1 MALNIINGIKIMG
14 EFKLNYNEKS
24 VDSIMEY
31 AHGLIGK
38 TFGEID
44 KNKRLGDN
52 RGKGNLGQVVEES
65 YFGYD
70 INSRAEAD
78 FSHVGV
84 ELKVTPFKVNKNK
97 TISAK
102 ERLVLNIINY
112 MEEYKKDFYESSFW
126 QKNNKLL
133 LVFYQWKKE
142 IDKKDYVVKDI
153 MLHEFSEEDLV
164 VIKDDW
170 NTIVN
175 KIKEGKAHELSE
187 GDTNYLAA
195 CSKGANKNSVRM
207 QPFSNELAMQRA
219 YSLKSSYMTSLI
231 RKRLGVKDDEVVS
244 ILKGTKMTIEQLL
257 ECKFEKFYGKSIDD
271 ICKELNVDIYAEN
284 GKLPKNYVQMIVS
297 RILGLTTND
306 LNKIEEF
313 SKANI
318 KFKTIRI
325 EKNGKIKEHMSF
337 PTFKYKEIIKEDW
350 YNSNLRNLF
359 EEQKYLFV
367 VFRYD
372 ENNVLRLD
380 KIKLWNMPISVL
392 DTYVKDTWEETVR
405 VIKEGVK
412 IEIKGRKTYD
422 NLPGPK
428 FNGICHTRP
437 HAINSDDTYELPDGR
452 KLVKKCFW
460 LDKDYIL
467 NIVNN

>member
-1 MALNIINGIKIMG
+1 MG
-14 EFKLNYNEKS
+14 EFKVNYNDKS
-24 VDSIMEY
+24 IDSIIAY

-38 TFGEID
+38 SFGEID
-44 KNKRLGDN
+44 KNERLGDN
-52 RGKGNLGQVVEES
+52 KGKGNLGQIVEES
-65 YFGYD
+65 YFGHD

-78 FSHVGV
+78 FSNIGI
-84 ELKVTPFKVNKNK
+84 ELKVTPFKVNKNN

-126 QKNNKLL
+126 KKNNKLL

-142 IDKKDYVVKDI
+142 LEKKDYVVKDI

-170 NTIVN
+170 NTIIN
-175 KIKEGKAHELSE
+175 KIKDGKAHELSE

-195 CSKGANKNSVRM
+195 CPKGANKSSVRQ
-207 QPFSNELAMQRA
+207 QPFSDKLAMQRA
-219 YSLKSSYMTSLI
+219 FSLKSSYMTSLI
-231 RKRLGVKDDEVVS
+231 RKRLGIENSEVVS

-257 ECKFEKFYGKSIDD
+257 ESKFSLYYGKS
-271 ICKELNVDIYAEN
+271 VDEISTDLGINLYNEN

-313 SKANI
+313 AKANI

-337 PTFKYKEIIKEDW
+337 PTFKYTEIIKEDW
-350 YNSNLRNLF
+350 YNSSLRSLF

-380 KIKLWNMPISVL
+380 KIKLWNMPINVL
-392 DTYVKDTWEETVR
+392 DTYVRETWEETVK

-412 IEIKGRKTYD
+412 IEIKGNKTID
-422 NLPGPK
+422 NLPGAK

-437 HAINSDDTYELPDGR
+437 HARDSKDTYELPDGR

-467 NIVNN
+467 SIVND

>member
-1 MALNIINGIKIMG
+1 M
-14 EFKLNYNEKS
+14 NYNENS
-24 VDSIMEY
+24 IDSIMEY
-31 AHGLIGK
+31 AQGLIGK

-44 KNKRLGDN
+44 TNERLGAN
-52 RGKGNLGQVVEES
+52 KGKGNLGQIVEES
-65 YFGYD
+65 YFGYG
-70 INSRAEAD
+70 INSRPEAD
-78 FSHVGV
+78 FADVGV

-112 MEEYKKDFYESSFW
+112 MEEYDKSFYESSFW
-126 QKNNKLL
+126 QKNNKIL

-142 IDKKDYVVKDI
+142 LEKKDYTVKDI
-153 MLHEFSEEDLV
+153 MLHEFSEEDLI
-164 VIKDDW
+164 VIKEDW
-170 NTIVN
+170 KIIIN
-175 KIKEGKAHELSE
+175 KIKQGKAHEISE

-195 CSKGANKNSVRM
+195 CPKGANKSSVRQ
-207 QPFSNELAMQRA
+207 QPFSDKLAMQRA
-219 YSLKSSYMTSLI
+219 YSLKSSYMTSLL
-231 RKRLGVKDDEVVS
+231 RKRLGVEDKEVVS

-257 ECKFEKFYGKSIDD
+257 ESKFKKFYGKSIDD
-271 ICKELNVDIYAEN
+271 ICKELDINIYTES
-284 GKLPKNYVQMIVS
+284 GKLPKNYVQMLVS

-318 KFKTIRI
+318 KFKTVRI
-325 EKNGKIKEHMSF
+325 EKNGKIKQHMSF
-337 PTFKYKEIIKEDW
+337 PSFKYKEIIKEDW
-350 YNSNLRNLF
+350 YNSSLRNLF

-367 VFRYD
+367 VFKYD
-372 ENNVLRLD
+372 ENNTLRLE
-380 KIKLWNMPISVL
+380 KIMLWNMPINVL

-412 IEIKGRKTYD
+412 IEIKGKKKYD

-437 HAINSDDTYELPDGR
+437 HAANSKDTYELPDSR

>member
-1 MALNIINGIKIMG
+1 MGDIN
-14 EFKLNYNEKS
+14 LNYNEKS
-24 VDSIMEY
+24 IDSIMEY
-31 AHGLIGK
+31 AEGLIGK

-44 KNKRLGDN
+44 KNERWGDN

-142 IDKKDYVVKDI
+142 LDKKDYVVKDI

-195 CSKGANKNSVRM
+195 CSKGVNRNSVRI

>member
-1 MALNIINGIKIMG
+1 M
-14 EFKLNYNEKS
+14 NYNEKS
-24 VDSIMEY
+24 IDSIMDY

-38 TFGEID
+38 KFGEID
-44 KNKRLGDN
+44 NNERLGEN
-52 RGKGNLGQVVEES
+52 KGKGNLGQIIEES

-112 MEEYKKDFYESSFW
+112 MEEYQKDFYESSFW
-126 QKNNKLL
+126 EKNNKLL
-133 LVFYQWKKE
+133 LVFYQWEKE
-142 IDKKDYVVKDI
+142 LEKKDYVVKDI
-153 MLHEFSEEDLV
+153 MLHEFSEEDLI

-170 NTIVN
+170 KTIID
-175 KIKEGKAHELSE
+175 KIKDGKSHELSE

-195 CSKGANKNSVRM
+195 CPKGANKSSVRK
-207 QPFSNELAMQRA
+207 QPFSEELAMQRA
-219 YSLKSSYMTSLI
+219 FSLKSSYMTSLI
-231 RKRLGVKDDEVVS
+231 RKRLGVEDDEVVS

-257 ECKFEKFYGKSIDD
+257 ESKFKVFYEKSVDEISKDLEIDIYNGKS
-271 ICKELNVDIYAEN
+271 
-284 GKLPKNYVQMIVS
+284 KLAKNHVQMLVS
-297 RILGLTTND
+297 KILGLTTTD
-306 LNKIEEF
+306 LSKVDEF
-313 SKANI
+313 AKANI

-337 PTFKYKEIIKEDW
+337 PAFKYKEIIEEDW
-350 YNSNLRNLF
+350 RNSSLRNLF

-392 DTYVKDTWEETVR
+392 DTYVKDTWEETIR
-405 VIKEGVK
+405 VIKEGVQLEVRGNK
-412 IEIKGRKTYD
+412 SFD

-428 FNGICHTRP
+428 FNGVCHTRP
-437 HAINSDDTYELPDGR
+437 HAKNSEDTYELPDGR

-460 LDKDYIL
+460 LDKEYIL
-467 NIVNN
+467 NIVNS

>member
-1 MALNIINGIKIMG
+1 MTDVRSMG

-24 VDSIMEY
+24 IDSIKEY

-38 TFGEID
+38 TFEEID
-44 KNKRLGDN
+44 KNERLGDN
-52 RGKGNLGQVVEES
+52 KGKGNLGQIVEES

-112 MEEYKKDFYESSFW
+112 MEEYKKDFYKSSFW
-126 QKNNKLL
+126 EKNNKLL

-142 IDKKDYVVKDI
+142 LEKKDYVVKDV

-170 NTIVN
+170 ETIIN
-175 KIKEGKAHELSE
+175 KIKDGKAHELSE

-195 CSKGANKNSVRM
+195 CPKGANKSSVRQ

-219 YSLKSSYMTSLI
+219 FSLKSSYMTSLI
-231 RKRLGVKDDEVVS
+231 RKRLGVEDEEVVS

-257 ECKFEKFYGKSIDD
+257 ENKFKVFYGKSVDEISEGLGIDF
-271 ICKELNVDIYAEN
+271 YN
-284 GKLPKNYVQMIVS
+284 GKNKLSKNYIPMLVS

-306 LNKIEEF
+306 LSKIDEF
-313 SKANI
+313 AKANI

-325 EKNGKIKEHMSF
+325 EKNGKIREHMSF
-337 PTFKYKEIIKEDW
+337 PTFKYKEIIEEDW
-350 YNSNLRNLF
+350 ENSSLRNLF

-372 ENNVLRLD
+372 ENYVLRLD

-405 VIKEGVK
+405 VIKEGIK
-412 IEIKGRKTYD
+412 IEIKGNRAFD

-437 HAINSDDTYELPDGR
+437 HARDSEDTYELPDGR
-452 KLVKKCFW
+452 RLVKKCFW
-460 LDKDYIL
+460 LDKSYIL
-467 NIVNN
+467 NIIKE

>member
-1 MALNIINGIKIMG
+1 M
-14 EFKLNYNEKS
+14 NYNENS
-24 VDSIMEY
+24 IDSIMEY
-31 AHGLIGK
+31 AQGLIGK

-44 KNKRLGDN
+44 TNERLGAN
-52 RGKGNLGQVVEES
+52 KGKGNLGQIVEES

-78 FSHVGV
+78 FADVGV

-112 MEEYKKDFYESSFW
+112 MEEYDKSFYESSFW
-126 QKNNKLL
+126 QKNNKIL

-142 IDKKDYVVKDI
+142 LEKKDYTVKDI
-153 MLHEFSEEDLV
+153 MLHEFSEEDLI
-164 VIKDDW
+164 VIKEDW
-170 NTIVN
+170 KIIIN
-175 KIKEGKAHELSE
+175 KIKQGKAHEISE

-195 CSKGANKNSVRM
+195 CPKGANKSSVRQ
-207 QPFSNELAMQRA
+207 QPFSDKLAMQRA
-219 YSLKSSYMTSLI
+219 YSLKSSYMTSLL
-231 RKRLGVKDDEVVS
+231 RKRLGVEDKEVVS

-257 ECKFEKFYGKSIDD
+257 ESKFKKFYGKSIDD
-271 ICKELNVDIYAEN
+271 ICKELDINIYTES
-284 GKLPKNYVQMIVS
+284 GKLPKNYVQMLVS

-318 KFKTIRI
+318 KFKTVRI
-325 EKNGKIKEHMSF
+325 EKNGKIKQHMSF
-337 PTFKYKEIIKEDW
+337 PSFKYKEIIKEDW
-350 YNSNLRNLF
+350 YNSSLRNLF
-359 EEQKYLFV
+359 EEKKYLFV
-367 VFRYD
+367 VFKYD
-372 ENNVLRLD
+372 ENNTLRLE
-380 KIKLWNMPISVL
+380 KIMLWNMPINVL

-412 IEIKGRKTYD
+412 IEIKGKKKYD

-437 HAINSDDTYELPDGR
+437 HAANSEDTYELPDSR

>member
-1 MALNIINGIKIMG
+1 M
-14 EFKLNYNEKS
+14 NYNEKS
-24 VDSIMEY
+24 IDSIMKY
-31 AHGLIGK
+31 AYGLIGK
-38 TFGEID
+38 KFGEID
-44 KNKRLGDN
+44 RHERLGEGK
-52 RGKGNLGQVVEES
+52 GKGNLGQIVEES
-65 YFGYD
+65 YFEYD
-70 INSRAEAD
+70 INSKAEAD

-84 ELKVTPFKVNKNK
+84 ELKVTPFKVNQNK

-112 MEEYKKDFYESSFW
+112 MEEYQKDFYESSFW
-126 QKNNKLL
+126 DKNKKLL

-142 IDKKDYVVKDI
+142 LEKKDYVVKDI

-164 VIKDDW
+164 VIKNDW
-170 NTIVN
+170 NTIIN
-175 KIKEGKAHELSE
+175 KIKKGKAHELSE

-195 CSKGANKNSVRM
+195 CPKGANKSSVRK
-207 QPFSNELAMQRA
+207 QPFSEELAMQRA
-219 YSLKSSYMTSLI
+219 FSLKSSYMTSLI
-231 RKRLGVKDDEVVS
+231 RKRLGVEDEKVVS

-257 ECKFEKFYGKSIDD
+257 ESKFKVFYGKSVDEIGDDLGID
-271 ICKELNVDIYAEN
+271 LYN
-284 GKLPKNYVQMIVS
+284 GKSKLAKNYVQMLVS

-306 LNKIEEF
+306 LSKIEEF
-313 SKANI
+313 AKANI

-337 PTFKYKEIIKEDW
+337 PTFKYKEIIEEDW
-350 YNSNLRNLF
+350 ENSSLRNLF

-372 ENNVLRLD
+372 EDDILRLD

-392 DTYVKDTWEETVR
+392 DTYVKDAWEETVR

-412 IEIKGRKTYD
+412 IEIKGNKAFD

-437 HAINSDDTYELPDGR
+437 HARDSEDTYDLPDGR

-460 LDKDYIL
+460 LDKEYIL
-467 NIVNN
+467 GIVNS

>member
-1 MALNIINGIKIMG
+1 MGDIN
-14 EFKLNYNEKS
+14 LNYNEKS
-24 VDSIMEY
+24 IDSIMEY
-31 AHGLIGK
+31 AEGLIGK

-44 KNKRLGDN
+44 KNERLGDN

-142 IDKKDYVVKDI
+142 LDKKDYVVKDI

-195 CSKGANKNSVRM
+195 CSKGVNRNSVRI

-284 GKLPKNYVQMIVS
+284 GKLPKNYVQIIVS

>member
-1 MALNIINGIKIMG
+1 MGDIN
-14 EFKLNYNEKS
+14 LNYNEKS
-24 VDSIMEY
+24 IDSIMEY
-31 AHGLIGK
+31 AEGLIGK

-44 KNKRLGDN
+44 KNERLGDN
-52 RGKGNLGQVVEES
+52 RGKGNLAQVVEES

-142 IDKKDYVVKDI
+142 LDKKDYVVKDI

-195 CSKGANKNSVRM
+195 CSKGVNRNSVRI

>member
-1 MALNIINGIKIMG
+1 MGDIN
-14 EFKLNYNEKS
+14 LNYNEKS
-24 VDSIMEY
+24 IDSIMEY
-31 AHGLIGK
+31 AEGLIGK

-44 KNKRLGDN
+44 KNERLGDN

-142 IDKKDYVVKDI
+142 LDKKDYVVKDI

-195 CSKGANKNSVRM
+195 CSKGANRNSVRM

>member
-1 MALNIINGIKIMG
+1 M
-14 EFKLNYNEKS
+14 NYNEKS
-24 VDSIMEY
+24 IDSIMEY
-31 AHGLIGK
+31 AYGLIGK
-38 TFGEID
+38 KFGEID
-44 KNKRLGDN
+44 RHERLGEGK
-52 RGKGNLGQVVEES
+52 GKGNLGQIVEES
-65 YFGYD
+65 YFEYD
-70 INSRAEAD
+70 INSKAEAD

-84 ELKVTPFKVNKNK
+84 ELKVTPFKVNQNK

-112 MEEYKKDFYESSFW
+112 MEEYQKDFYESSFW
-126 QKNNKLL
+126 DKNKKLL

-142 IDKKDYVVKDI
+142 LEKKDYVVKDI

-164 VIKDDW
+164 VIKNDW
-170 NTIVN
+170 NTIIN

-195 CSKGANKNSVRM
+195 CPKGANKSSVRK
-207 QPFSNELAMQRA
+207 QPFSEELAMQRA
-219 YSLKSSYMTSLI
+219 FSLKSSYMTSLI
-231 RKRLGVKDDEVVS
+231 RKRLGVEDEKVVS

-257 ECKFEKFYGKSIDD
+257 ESKFKVFYGKSVDEMGDDLGID
-271 ICKELNVDIYAEN
+271 LYN
-284 GKLPKNYVQMIVS
+284 GKSKLAKNYVQMLVS

-306 LNKIEEF
+306 LSKIEEF
-313 SKANI
+313 AKANI

-337 PTFKYKEIIKEDW
+337 PTFKYKEIIEEDW
-350 YNSNLRNLF
+350 ENSSLRNLF

-372 ENNVLRLD
+372 EYDVLRLD

-392 DTYVKDTWEETVR
+392 DTYVKDAWEETVR

-412 IEIKGRKTYD
+412 IDIKGNKAFD

-437 HAINSDDTYELPDGR
+437 HARDSEDTYDLPDGR

-460 LDKDYIL
+460 LDKEYIL
-467 NIVNN
+467 GIVNS

>member
-1 MALNIINGIKIMG
+1 M
-14 EFKLNYNEKS
+14 NYNEKS
-24 VDSIMEY
+24 IDSIMEY
-31 AHGLIGK
+31 AYGLIGK
-38 TFGEID
+38 KFGEID
-44 KNKRLGDN
+44 RHERLGEGK
-52 RGKGNLGQVVEES
+52 GKGNLGQIVEES
-65 YFGYD
+65 YFEYD
-70 INSRAEAD
+70 INSKAEAD

-84 ELKVTPFKVNKNK
+84 ELKVTPFKVNQNK

-112 MEEYKKDFYESSFW
+112 MEEYQKDFYESSFW
-126 QKNNKLL
+126 DKNKKLL

-142 IDKKDYVVKDI
+142 LEKKDYVVKDI

-164 VIKDDW
+164 VIKNDW
-170 NTIVN
+170 NTIIN
-175 KIKEGKAHELSE
+175 KIKKGKAHELSE

-195 CSKGANKNSVRM
+195 CPKGANKSSVRK
-207 QPFSNELAMQRA
+207 QPFSEELAMQRA
-219 YSLKSSYMTSLI
+219 FSLKSSYMTSLI
-231 RKRLGVKDDEVVS
+231 RKRLGVEDEEVVS

-257 ECKFEKFYGKSIDD
+257 ESKFKVFYGKSVDEIGDDLGID
-271 ICKELNVDIYAEN
+271 LYN
-284 GKLPKNYVQMIVS
+284 GKSKLAKNYVQMLVS

-306 LNKIEEF
+306 LSKIEEF
-313 SKANI
+313 AKANI

-337 PTFKYKEIIKEDW
+337 PTFKYKEIIEEDW
-350 YNSNLRNLF
+350 ENSSLRNLF

-372 ENNVLRLD
+372 EDDVLRLD

-392 DTYVKDTWEETVR
+392 DTYVKDAWEETVR

-412 IEIKGRKTYD
+412 IEIKGNKAFD

-437 HAINSDDTYELPDGR
+437 HARDSEDTYDLPDGR

-460 LDKDYIL
+460 LDKEYIL
-467 NIVNN
+467 GIVNS

>member
-1 MALNIINGIKIMG
+1 
-14 EFKLNYNEKS
+14 
-24 VDSIMEY
+24 MEY
-31 AHGLIGK
+31 AEGLIGK

-44 KNKRLGDN
+44 KNERLGDN

-142 IDKKDYVVKDI
+142 LDKKDYVVKDI
-153 MLHEFSEEDLV
+153 MLYEFSEEDLV

-195 CSKGANKNSVRM
+195 CSKGVNRNSVRI

-284 GKLPKNYVQMIVS
+284 GKLPKNYVQIIVS

>member
-1 MALNIINGIKIMG
+1 M
-14 EFKLNYNEKS
+14 NYNEKS
-24 VDSIMEY
+24 IDSIMEY

-38 TFGEID
+38 TFEEID
-44 KNKRLGDN
+44 KNERLGDN
-52 RGKGNLGQVVEES
+52 KGKGNLGQIIEES

-112 MEEYKKDFYESSFW
+112 MEEYKKYFYESSFW
-126 QKNNKLL
+126 EKNNKLL

-142 IDKKDYVVKDI
+142 LEKKDYVVKDV

-170 NTIVN
+170 KTIIN
-175 KIKEGKAHELSE
+175 KIKDGKAHELSE

-195 CSKGANKNSVRM
+195 CPKGANKSSVRQ
-207 QPFSNELAMQRA
+207 QPFSEMLAMQRA
-219 YSLKSSYMTSLI
+219 FSLKSSYMTSLI
-231 RKRLGVKDDEVVS
+231 RKRLGVEDDEVVS
-244 ILKGTKMTIEQLL
+244 ILKGTNMTIEQLL
-257 ECKFEKFYGKSIDD
+257 DNKFKKFCGKSIDE
-271 ICKELNVDIYAEN
+271 ICKDLELDIYN
-284 GKLPKNYVQMIVS
+284 GKSKLPKSYVQMIVS
-297 RILGLTTND
+297 KILGLTTTD
-306 LNKIEEF
+306 LSKIEEF

-337 PTFKYKEIIKEDW
+337 PTFKYKEIIEEDW
-350 YNSNLRNLF
+350 YNSSLRKLF
-359 EEQKYLFV
+359 EETKYLFV

-372 ENNVLRLD
+372 ENNVLRFD

-412 IEIKGRKTYD
+412 IEVKGNRSFD

-428 FNGICHTRP
+428 FNEVCHTRP
-437 HAINSDDTYELPDGR
+437 HARDSEDTYELPDGR
-452 KLVKKCFW
+452 ELVKKCFW
-460 LDKDYIL
+460 LDKNFIL
-467 NIVNN
+467 DIIEDKYQD

>member
-1 MALNIINGIKIMG
+1 MG
-14 EFKLNYNEKS
+14 DIKLNYNENS
-24 VDSIMEY
+24 IDSIMEY
-31 AHGLIGK
+31 AQGLIGK

-44 KNKRLGDN
+44 TNERLGAN
-52 RGKGNLGQVVEES
+52 KGKGNLGQIVEES

-78 FSHVGV
+78 FADVGV

-112 MEEYKKDFYESSFW
+112 MEEYDKSFYESSFW
-126 QKNNKLL
+126 QKNNKIL

-142 IDKKDYVVKDI
+142 LEKKDYTVKDI
-153 MLHEFSEEDLV
+153 MLHEFSEEDLI
-164 VIKDDW
+164 VIKEDW
-170 NTIVN
+170 KIIIN
-175 KIKEGKAHELSE
+175 KIKQGKAHEISE

-195 CSKGANKNSVRM
+195 CPKGANKSSVRQ
-207 QPFSNELAMQRA
+207 QPFSDKLAMQRA
-219 YSLKSSYMTSLI
+219 YSLKSSYMTSLL
-231 RKRLGVKDDEVVS
+231 RKRLGVEDKEVVS

-257 ECKFEKFYGKSIDD
+257 ESKFKKFYGKSIDD
-271 ICKELNVDIYAEN
+271 ICKELDINIYTES
-284 GKLPKNYVQMIVS
+284 GKLPKNYVQMLVS
-297 RILGLTTND
+297 KILGLTTND

-318 KFKTIRI
+318 KFKTVRI
-325 EKNGKIKEHMSF
+325 EKNGKIKQHMSF
-337 PTFKYKEIIKEDW
+337 PSFKYKEIIKEDW
-350 YNSNLRNLF
+350 YNSSLRNLF

-367 VFRYD
+367 VFKYD
-372 ENNVLRLD
+372 ENNTLRLE
-380 KIKLWNMPISVL
+380 KIMLWNMPINVL

-412 IEIKGRKTYD
+412 IEIKGKKKYD

-437 HAINSDDTYELPDGR
+437 HAANSEDTYELPDSR

>member
-1 MALNIINGIKIMG
+1 M
-14 EFKLNYNEKS
+14 NYNEKS
-24 VDSIMEY
+24 IDSIMEY

-38 TFGEID
+38 SFGEID
-44 KNKRLGDN
+44 VKNERLGEN
-52 RGKGNLGQVVEES
+52 KGKGNLGQIIEES
-65 YFGYD
+65 YFGYE

-112 MEEYKKDFYESSFW
+112 MEEYQKDFYESSFW
-126 QKNNKLL
+126 SKNNKLL

-142 IDKKDYVVKDI
+142 LDKKDYIVKDI

-164 VIKDDW
+164 VIRDDW
-170 NTIVN
+170 STIIN

-195 CSKGANKNSVRM
+195 CPKGANKSSVRK
-207 QPFSNELAMQRA
+207 QPFSDELAMQRA
-219 YSLKSSYMTSLI
+219 FSLKSSYMTSLI
-231 RKRLGVKDDEVVS
+231 RKRLGIEDDKVVS

-257 ECKFEKFYGKSIDD
+257 ESRFKVFYGKSVDEISEDLGID
-271 ICKELNVDIYAEN
+271 LYN
-284 GKLPKNYVQMIVS
+284 GKSKLAKNYVQMLIS

-306 LNKIEEF
+306 LSKIDEF
-313 SKANI
+313 AKANI

-337 PTFKYKEIIKEDW
+337 PTFKYKEIIEEEW
-350 YNSNLRNLF
+350 HNSSLRNLF

-372 ENNVLRLD
+372 ENDVLRLD
-380 KIKLWNMPISVL
+380 KIKLWNMPVSIL
-392 DTYVKDTWEETVR
+392 DGEVKYTWEETIR
-405 VIKEGVK
+405 VIKAGVK
-412 IEIKGRKTYD
+412 IEYKGSRAFD
-422 NLPGPK
+422 NLPGPT
-428 FNGICHTRP
+428 FNGVCHTRP
-437 HAINSDDTYELPDGR
+437 HATDSSDTYDLPDGR
-452 KLVKKCFW
+452 KLTKKCFW
-460 LDKDYIL
+460 LDREFIL
-467 NIVNN
+467 KAIEDKI

>member
-1 MALNIINGIKIMG
+1 MGDIN
-14 EFKLNYNEKS
+14 LNYNEKS
-24 VDSIMEY
+24 IDSIMEY
-31 AHGLIGK
+31 AEGLIGK

-44 KNKRLGDN
+44 KNERLGDN

-142 IDKKDYVVKDI
+142 LDKKDYVVKDI

-195 CSKGANKNSVRM
+195 CSKGVNRNSVRI

-257 ECKFEKFYGKSIDD
+257 ECKFEKFYGKSIYD

>member
-1 MALNIINGIKIMG
+1 M
-14 EFKLNYNEKS
+14 NYNENS
-24 VDSIMEY
+24 IDSIMEY
-31 AHGLIGK
+31 AQGLIGK

-44 KNKRLGDN
+44 TNERLGAN
-52 RGKGNLGQVVEES
+52 KGKGNLGQIVEES

-78 FSHVGV
+78 FADVGV

-112 MEEYKKDFYESSFW
+112 MEEYDKSFYESSFW
-126 QKNNKLL
+126 QKNNKIL

-142 IDKKDYVVKDI
+142 LEKKDYTVKDI
-153 MLHEFSEEDLV
+153 MLHEFSEEDLI
-164 VIKDDW
+164 VIKEDW
-170 NTIVN
+170 KIIIN
-175 KIKEGKAHELSE
+175 KIKQGKAHEISE

-195 CSKGANKNSVRM
+195 CPKGANKSSVRQ
-207 QPFSNELAMQRA
+207 QPFSDKLAMQRA
-219 YSLKSSYMTSLI
+219 YSLKSSYMTSLL
-231 RKRLGVKDDEVVS
+231 RKRLGVEDKEVVS

-257 ECKFEKFYGKSIDD
+257 ESKFKKFYGKSIDD
-271 ICKELNVDIYAEN
+271 ICKELDINIYTES
-284 GKLPKNYVQMIVS
+284 GKLPKNYVQMLVS

-318 KFKTIRI
+318 KFKTVRI
-325 EKNGKIKEHMSF
+325 EKNGKIKQHMSF
-337 PTFKYKEIIKEDW
+337 PSFKYKEIIKEDW
-350 YNSNLRNLF
+350 YNSSLRNLF

-367 VFRYD
+367 VFKYD
-372 ENNVLRLD
+372 ENNTLRLE
-380 KIKLWNMPISVL
+380 KIMLWNMPINVL

-412 IEIKGRKTYD
+412 IEIKGKKKYD

-437 HAINSDDTYELPDGR
+437 HAANSEDTYELPDSR

>member
-1 MALNIINGIKIMG
+1 M
-14 EFKLNYNEKS
+14 NYNENS
-24 VDSIMEY
+24 IDSIMEY
-31 AHGLIGK
+31 AQGLIGK

-44 KNKRLGDN
+44 TNERLGAN
-52 RGKGNLGQVVEES
+52 KGKGNLGQIVEES

-78 FSHVGV
+78 FADVGV

-112 MEEYKKDFYESSFW
+112 MEEYDKSFYESSFW

-142 IDKKDYVVKDI
+142 LEKKDYTVKDI
-153 MLHEFSEEDLV
+153 MLHEFSEEDLI
-164 VIKDDW
+164 VIKEDW
-170 NTIVN
+170 KTIIN
-175 KIKEGKAHELSE
+175 KIKQGKAHEISE

-195 CSKGANKNSVRM
+195 CPKGANKSSVRQ
-207 QPFSNELAMQRA
+207 QPFSDKLAMQRA
-219 YSLKSSYMTSLI
+219 YSLKSSYMTSLL
-231 RKRLGVKDDEVVS
+231 RKRLGVEDKEVVS

-257 ECKFEKFYGKSIDD
+257 ESKFKKFYGKSIDD
-271 ICKELNVDIYAEN
+271 ICKELDINIYTES
-284 GKLPKNYVQMIVS
+284 GKLPKNYVQMLVS
-297 RILGLTTND
+297 KILGLTTND

-318 KFKTIRI
+318 KFKTVRI
-325 EKNGKIKEHMSF
+325 EKNGKIKQHMSF

-350 YNSNLRNLF
+350 YNSSLRNLF

-367 VFRYD
+367 VFKYD
-372 ENNVLRLD
+372 ENNTLRLE
-380 KIKLWNMPISVL
+380 KIMLWNMPINVL

-412 IEIKGRKTYD
+412 IEIKGKKKYD

-437 HAINSDDTYELPDGR
+437 HAANSKDTYELPDSR

>member
-1 MALNIINGIKIMG
+1 MGDIN
-14 EFKLNYNEKS
+14 LNYNEKS
-24 VDSIMEY
+24 IDSIMEY
-31 AHGLIGK
+31 AEGLIGK

-44 KNKRLGDN
+44 KNERLGDN

-142 IDKKDYVVKDI
+142 LDKKDYVVKDI

-195 CSKGANKNSVRM
+195 CSKGVNRNSVRI

-467 NIVNN
+467 NIVNSLC

>member
-1 MALNIINGIKIMG
+1 MGDIN
-14 EFKLNYNEKS
+14 LNYNEKS
-24 VDSIMEY
+24 IDSIMEY
-31 AHGLIGK
+31 AEGLIGK

-44 KNKRLGDN
+44 KNERLGDN

-142 IDKKDYVVKDI
+142 LDKKDYVVKDI
-153 MLHEFSEEDLV
+153 MLYEFSEEDLV

-195 CSKGANKNSVRM
+195 CSKGVNRNSVRI

>member
-1 MALNIINGIKIMG
+1 M
-14 EFKLNYNEKS
+14 NYNEKS
-24 VDSIMEY
+24 IDSIMEY

-38 TFGEID
+38 KFGEID
-44 KNKRLGDN
+44 RYERLGEGK
-52 RGKGNLGQVVEES
+52 GKGNLGQIVEES

-78 FSHVGV
+78 FSYVGV

-97 TISAK
+97 TVSAK

-112 MEEYKKDFYESSFW
+112 MEEYQKDFYESSFW
-126 QKNNKLL
+126 EKNNKLL

-142 IDKKDYVVKDI
+142 LDKKDYVVKDI
-153 MLHEFSEEDLV
+153 MLHEFSNEDLV

-170 NTIVN
+170 KNIIS
-175 KIKEGKAHELSE
+175 KIKDGKAHELSE

-195 CSKGANKNSVRM
+195 CPKGANKNSVRQ
-207 QPFSNELAMQRA
+207 QPFSEELAMQRA
-219 YSLKSSYMTSLI
+219 FSLKSSYMTSLI
-231 RKRLGVKDDEVVS
+231 RKRLGVEDNEVVS
-244 ILKGTKMTIEQLL
+244 ILKGTRMTIEELL
-257 ECKFEKFYGKSIDD
+257 ESKFKVFYGKS
-271 ICKELNVDIYAEN
+271 VDEISAGLGVNIYN
-284 GKLPKNYVQMIVS
+284 GKSKLAKNYVQMLVS
-297 RILGLTTND
+297 KILGLTTTD
-306 LNKIEEF
+306 LSKIEEF

-318 KFKTIRI
+318 KFKTVRI

-337 PTFKYKEIIKEDW
+337 PTFKYKEIIVEDW
-350 YNSNLRNLF
+350 ENSSLKNLF

-372 ENNVLRLD
+372 ENDVLRLD
-380 KIKLWNMPISVL
+380 KIKLWNMPINVL

-412 IEIKGRKTYD
+412 IKIKGNRAFD

-437 HAINSDDTYELPDGR
+437 HARDSEDTYDLPDGR

-460 LDKDYIL
+460 LDKEYIL
-467 NIVNN
+467 SIINNEI

>member
-1 MALNIINGIKIMG
+1 M
-14 EFKLNYNEKS
+14 NYNEKS
-24 VDSIMEY
+24 IDSIMEY
-31 AHGLIGK
+31 AYGLIGK
-38 TFGEID
+38 KFGEID
-44 KNKRLGDN
+44 RHERLGEGK
-52 RGKGNLGQVVEES
+52 GKGNLGQIVEES

-70 INSRAEAD
+70 INSKAEAD

-84 ELKVTPFKVNKNK
+84 ELKVTPFKVNQNK

-112 MEEYKKDFYESSFW
+112 MEEYQKDFYESSFW
-126 QKNNKLL
+126 DKNKKLL

-142 IDKKDYVVKDI
+142 LEKKDYVVKDI

-164 VIKDDW
+164 VIKNDW
-170 NTIVN
+170 NTIIN
-175 KIKEGKAHELSE
+175 KIKKGKAHELSE

-195 CSKGANKNSVRM
+195 CPKGANKSSVRK
-207 QPFSNELAMQRA
+207 QPFSEELAMQRA
-219 YSLKSSYMTSLI
+219 FSLKSSYMTSLI
-231 RKRLGVKDDEVVS
+231 RKRLGVEDEKVVS

-257 ECKFEKFYGKSIDD
+257 ESKFKVFYGKSVDEIGDDLGID
-271 ICKELNVDIYAEN
+271 LYN
-284 GKLPKNYVQMIVS
+284 GKSKLAKNYVQMLVS

-306 LNKIEEF
+306 LSKIEEF
-313 SKANI
+313 DKANI

-337 PTFKYKEIIKEDW
+337 PTFKYKEIIEEDW
-350 YNSNLRNLF
+350 ENSSLRNLF

-372 ENNVLRLD
+372 EDDVLRLD

-392 DTYVKDTWEETVR
+392 DTYVKDAWEETVR

-412 IEIKGRKTYD
+412 IEIKGNKAFD

-437 HAINSDDTYELPDGR
+437 HARDSEDTYDLPDGR

-460 LDKDYIL
+460 LDKEYIL
-467 NIVNN
+467 GIVNS

>member
-1 MALNIINGIKIMG
+1 MGDIN
-14 EFKLNYNEKS
+14 LNYNEKS
-24 VDSIMEY
+24 IDSIMEY
-31 AHGLIGK
+31 AEGLIGK

-44 KNKRLGDN
+44 KNERLGDN

-195 CSKGANKNSVRM
+195 CSKGVNRNSVRI

>member
-1 MALNIINGIKIMG
+1 MG
-14 EFKLNYNEKS
+14 DIKLNYNENS
-24 VDSIMEY
+24 IDSIMEY
-31 AHGLIGK
+31 AQGLIGK

-44 KNKRLGDN
+44 TNERLGAN
-52 RGKGNLGQVVEES
+52 KGKGNLGQIVEES

-78 FSHVGV
+78 FADVGV

-112 MEEYKKDFYESSFW
+112 MEEYDKSFYESSFW
-126 QKNNKLL
+126 QKNNKIL

-142 IDKKDYVVKDI
+142 LEKKDYTVKDI
-153 MLHEFSEEDLV
+153 MLHEFSEEDLI
-164 VIKDDW
+164 VIKEDW
-170 NTIVN
+170 KTIIN
-175 KIKEGKAHELSE
+175 KIKQGKAHEISE

-195 CSKGANKNSVRM
+195 CPKGANKSSVRQ
-207 QPFSNELAMQRA
+207 QPFSDKLAMQRA
-219 YSLKSSYMTSLI
+219 YSLKSSYMTSLL
-231 RKRLGVKDDEVVS
+231 RKRLGVEDKEVVS

-257 ECKFEKFYGKSIDD
+257 ESKFKKFYGKSIDD
-271 ICKELNVDIYAEN
+271 ICKELDINIYTES
-284 GKLPKNYVQMIVS
+284 GKLPKNYVQMLVS
-297 RILGLTTND
+297 KILGLTTND

-318 KFKTIRI
+318 KFKTVRI
-325 EKNGKIKEHMSF
+325 EKNGKIKQHMSF
-337 PTFKYKEIIKEDW
+337 PSFKYKEIIKEDW
-350 YNSNLRNLF
+350 YNSSLRNLF

-367 VFRYD
+367 VFKYD
-372 ENNVLRLD
+372 ENNTLRLE
-380 KIKLWNMPISVL
+380 KIMLWNMPINVL

-412 IEIKGRKTYD
+412 IEIKGKKKYD

-437 HAINSDDTYELPDGR
+437 HAANSEDTYELPDSR

>member
-1 MALNIINGIKIMG
+1 MG
-14 EFKLNYNEKS
+14 DIKLNYNENS
-24 VDSIMEY
+24 IDSIMEY
-31 AHGLIGK
+31 AQGLIGK

-44 KNKRLGDN
+44 TNERLGAN
-52 RGKGNLGQVVEES
+52 KGKGNLGQIVEES

-78 FSHVGV
+78 FADVGV

-112 MEEYKKDFYESSFW
+112 MEEYDKSFYESSFW
-126 QKNNKLL
+126 QKNNKIL

-142 IDKKDYVVKDI
+142 LEKKDYTVKDI
-153 MLHEFSEEDLV
+153 MLHEFSEEDLI
-164 VIKDDW
+164 VIKEDW
-170 NTIVN
+170 KIIIN
-175 KIKEGKAHELSE
+175 KIKQGKAHEISE

-195 CSKGANKNSVRM
+195 CPKGANKSSVRQ
-207 QPFSNELAMQRA
+207 QPFSDKLAMQRA
-219 YSLKSSYMTSLI
+219 YSLKSSYMTSLL
-231 RKRLGVKDDEVVS
+231 RKRLGVEDKEVVS

-257 ECKFEKFYGKSIDD
+257 ESKFKKFYGKSIDD
-271 ICKELNVDIYAEN
+271 ICKELDINIYTES
-284 GKLPKNYVQMIVS
+284 GKLPKNYVQMLVS

-318 KFKTIRI
+318 KFKTVRI
-325 EKNGKIKEHMSF
+325 EKNGKIKQHMSF
-337 PTFKYKEIIKEDW
+337 PSFKYKEIIKEDW
-350 YNSNLRNLF
+350 YNSSLRNLF

-367 VFRYD
+367 VFKYD
-372 ENNVLRLD
+372 ENNTLRLE
-380 KIKLWNMPISVL
+380 KIMLWNMPINVL

-412 IEIKGRKTYD
+412 IEIKGKKKYD
-422 NLPGPK
+422 YLPGPK

-437 HAINSDDTYELPDGR
+437 HAANSEDTYELPDSR

>member
-1 MALNIINGIKIMG
+1 MGDIN
-14 EFKLNYNEKS
+14 LNYNEKS
-24 VDSIMEY
+24 IDSIMEY
-31 AHGLIGK
+31 AEGLIGK

-44 KNKRLGDN
+44 KNERLGDN

-142 IDKKDYVVKDI
+142 LDKKDYVVKDI

-195 CSKGANKNSVRM
+195 CSKGVNRNSVRI

-219 YSLKSSYMTSLI
+219 YSLKSSYMTSVI